1 MWPILHGSSQ
11 VYTFL
16 KKTYSFDNF
25 EMEVFSTQSRSIGT
39 MLQSLKKKKVAQF
52 LKIKAA
58 VATKPDPKFFSD
70 E

>member
-39 MLQSLKKKKVAQF
+39 MLQSLKKKESCPV
-52 LKIKAA
+52 LKNKSCRSHKTRSQIL
-58 VATKPDPKFFSD
+58 F
-70 E
+70 